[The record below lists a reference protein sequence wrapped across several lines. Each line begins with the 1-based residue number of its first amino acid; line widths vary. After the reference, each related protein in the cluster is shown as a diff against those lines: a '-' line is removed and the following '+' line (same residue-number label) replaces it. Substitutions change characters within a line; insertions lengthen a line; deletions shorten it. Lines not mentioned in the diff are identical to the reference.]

1 MQVEITKKDQIKD
14 LYSQLKEKTKF
25 IELVAKKVNRSPK
38 SLRNHWFSEFWSI
51 PEEYQQTVIDELNKT
66 LLNQ

>member
-1 MQVEITKKDQIKD
+1 MQVEITKKDQIKE